1 MISGTLRITLII
13 VILCYFI
20 LILYFL
26 KKKAISL
33 KYTLLWI
40 FSGICMSVFVVWPRL
55 LFYIKRLIGMESNM
69 NVLFVSLIG
78 FILIILMALTSIVSG
93 QAEKTKKLIQYIAVM
108 EKRIRELEDQVSEYE
123 ENNSKQNGD
132 EDIES
137 ITDSDN
143 V

>member
-1 MISGTLRITLII
+1 
-13 VILCYFI
+13 
-20 LILYFL
+20 
-26 KKKAISL
+26 
-33 KYTLLWI
+33 
-40 FSGICMSVFVVWPRL
+40 
-55 LFYIKRLIGMESNM
+55 MESNM